1 MVGMEIGEEKD
12 VNVTY
17 PEEYHAEE
25 LAGKEAVFQVKVN
38 ALKQKET
45 PELTDEFV
53 SELENRDAKTVDELK
68 AELSK
73 EVKAEK
79 ENNYEVTLKESLVA
93 KAADNADIDVPDAM
107 VDTETSRMLQEFEQ
121 NLSQQGLN
129 LELYTQLSG
138 QDENAL
144 REQMKEDALKRVR
157 TNLTLRQIADE
168 ENIEVTDEDVDAE
181 LNRLA
186 EQFGMPL
193 DDVKKAL
200 GDAEMIKED
209 VKIQK
214 ALNVLVDNRKKAE

>member
-1 MVGMEIGEEKD
+1 
-12 VNVTY
+12 
-17 PEEYHAEE
+17 
-25 LAGKEAVFQVKVN
+25 
-38 ALKQKET
+38 
-45 PELTDEFV
+45 
-53 SELENRDAKTVDELK
+53 
-68 AELSK
+68 
-73 EVKAEK
+73 
-79 ENNYEVTLKESLVA
+79 
-93 KAADNADIDVPDAM
+93 VPDAM

>member
-1 MVGMEIGEEKD
+1 MS
-12 VNVTY
+12 
-17 PEEYHAEE
+17 
-25 LAGKEAVFQVKVN
+25 
-38 ALKQKET
+38 T
-45 PELTDEFV
+45 P
-53 SELENRDAKTVDELK
+53 A
-68 AELSK
+68 
-73 EVKAEK
+73 
-79 ENNYEVTLKESLVA
+79 SLPYAFVA
-93 KAADNADIDVPDAM
+93 KIVAADGQH

>member
-1 MVGMEIGEEKD
+1 MEIGEEKD
-12 VNVTY
+12 VNVTF